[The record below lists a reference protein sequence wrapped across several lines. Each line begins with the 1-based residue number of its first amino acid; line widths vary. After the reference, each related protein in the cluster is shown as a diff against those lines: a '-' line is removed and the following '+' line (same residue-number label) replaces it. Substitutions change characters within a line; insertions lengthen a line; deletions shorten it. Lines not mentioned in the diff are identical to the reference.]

1 MSNWK
6 EKISLRNCSSANIA
20 ALCWAGTILAGNI
33 AVLACNKVNFKTF
46 PGNCAASAVLFLIQ
60 LATAI
65 ILGECYNKTRSAI
78 HRKILIA
85 LGVLHGIL
93 MLGDMLL
100 LLSLNDI
107 SLWSCFILSI
117 VLFFGHGNLFDAIAE
132 EVARYCCCL
141 IQFDCVDTTRLLFCS
156 SAVRDKNEIKNENYY
171 LMRYCIVLNN
181 CGTGL
186 VMVNRLL

>member
-20 ALCWAGTILAGNI
+20 ALCWCGTIVIGNI
-33 AVLACNKVNFKTF
+33 IVMACNKVNFETL

-78 HRKILIA
+78 HRRILIV

-93 MLGDMLL
+93 MLGDMSL

-107 SLWSCFILSI
+107 SRWSCFILSS
-117 VLFFGHGNLFDAIAE
+117 VLF
-132 EVARYCCCL
+132 
-141 IQFDCVDTTRLLFCS
+141 LLTG
-156 SAVRDKNEIKNENYY
+156 IY
-171 LMRYCIVLNN
+171 LMLLRKRWQGIVVALFS
-181 CGTGL
+181 L
-186 VMVNRLL
+186 IAWIQPVFFFVVQQ

>member
-1 MSNWK
+1 MNNWK

-20 ALCWAGTILAGNI
+20 ALCWCGTIVIGNI
-33 AVLACNKVNFKTF
+33 IVLACNKVNFRTL
-46 PGNCAASAVLFLIQ
+46 PENCAASAVLFLIQ

-78 HRKILIA
+78 HRRILIA

-117 VLFFGHGNLFDAIAE
+117 VLFLVTGI
-132 EVARYCCCL
+132 
-141 IQFDCVDTTRLLFCS
+141 
-156 SAVRDKNEIKNENYY
+156 Y
-171 LMRYCIVLNN
+171 LMIQRQRWQGIVVALFS
-181 CGTGL
+181 L
-186 VMVNRLL
+186 IAWIQPVIFFVVQQ